1 MGNNSCPCKG
11 CQNRTIY
18 CHAECISYTE
28 WRDALDEYNQRQRP
42 NEDAVGY
49 TVEMIRKKRRQANV
63 LKRRTRYDQ

>member
-1 MGNNSCPCKG
+1 MGNNNCPCKG

-18 CHAECISYTE
+18 CHTECIEYTK
-28 WRDALDEYNQRQRP
+28 WRDALDEYNRRQRP

-49 TVEMIRKKRRQANV
+49 TVEMIRKKRRQANA